1 MRQHSNMTNTAPIY
15 VLLFGNTHSRM
26 PPPNQ
31 AAIMELAYIFAG
43 AGTLSIR
50 DKHPTWFGYNTKSLA
65 LLLSLDVFH
74 STSLIDPSR
83 PGRMVYWCPLVMTRD
98 VLQLGVAVDD
108 AAASESMTKLH
119 DLATQAQLSPL
130 AVLPDHVVPTA
141 LHHTVALQALGAYG
155 PDVNLA
161 CI

>member
-1 MRQHSNMTNTAPIY
+1 
-15 VLLFGNTHSRM
+15 
-26 PPPNQ
+26 
-31 AAIMELAYIFAG
+31 MELAYIFAG
-43 AGTLSIR
+43 AGTLNTR
-50 DKHPTWFGYNTKSLA
+50 EKHPTWFGYNMKSPA
-65 LLLSLDVFH
+65 LPLSLDVFH

-83 PGRMVYWCPLVMTRD
+83 AGRMIYWCPLVTARD
-98 VLQLGVAVDD
+98 ILQPDAALDN
-108 AAASESMTKLH
+108 AAASESLAKLH

>member
-1 MRQHSNMTNTAPIY
+1 
-15 VLLFGNTHSRM
+15 
-26 PPPNQ
+26 
-31 AAIMELAYIFAG
+31 
-43 AGTLSIR
+43 
-50 DKHPTWFGYNTKSLA
+50 
-65 LLLSLDVFH
+65 
-74 STSLIDPSR
+74 
-83 PGRMVYWCPLVMTRD
+83 MVYWCPLVTTRD
-98 VLQLGVAVDD
+98 ILQPCSALDN
-108 AAASESMTKLH
+108 AAALESMTKLH